1 MTHPLGVD
9 GLVELAV
16 RDRSGFDESRHLGA
30 AVVVRP
36 DGSVLAELGDGG
48 GAIYPRSALKPLQA
62 TAVQRAGAGLSG
74 VALVLASAS
83 HRGTPRHAE
92 VVRGMLTSAGLSEHD
107 LRCPLDWPL
116 DPDARRAS
124 PAASRLAMNC
134 SGKHASFL
142 LACRASGW
150 PIETYLDPGHPLQ
163 RLVRATVEDFAGE
176 PVAHVGVDGCGAP
189 VFALTLGGLA
199 RAIARVATD
208 PECAELCAAIR
219 EHPWAIDSPAVATA
233 IERLGVVAKA
243 GADGVFV
250 AAAPDGTAVAV
261 KVADGSMAPG
271 LPVGLTL
278 LQRAGALPADAVA
291 DVLEQ
296 VAEPVLGGG
305 APVGSLRV
313 TA

>member
-30 AVVVRP
+30 AVVVHP

-48 GAIYPRSALKPLQA
+48 AAIYPRSALKPLQA
-62 TAVQRAGAGLSG
+62 TAVQRAGAALEG
-74 VALVLASAS
+74 VELVLASAS
-83 HRGTPRHAE
+83 HRGTPQHVE
-92 VVRGMLTSAGLSEHD
+92 IVRGMLASAGLSEHD
-107 LRCPLDWPL
+107 LHCPLDWPL
-116 DPDARRAS
+116 DPEARRAS
-124 PAASRLAMNC
+124 PAKSRLTMNC

-142 LACRASGW
+142 LACRANGW
-150 PIETYLDPGHPLQ
+150 PTETYLDPEHPLQ
-163 RLVRATVEDFAGE
+163 RLVRATVEDFTGE
-176 PVAHVGVDGCGAP
+176 LVAHTGVDGCGAP
-189 VFALTLGGLA
+189 VHAITLRGLA

-208 PECAELCAAIR
+208 PECTALCSAIR
-219 EHPWAIDSPAVATA
+219 EHPWAIDSPTVARA

-261 KVADGSMAPG
+261 KVADGSMVPG
-271 LPVGLTL
+271 LPVGITL
-278 LQRAGALPADAVA
+278 LQRVGALPADAVA
-291 DVLEQ
+291 AVLDEL
-296 VAEPVLGGG
+296 AEPVLGGG
-305 APVGSLRV
+305 EPVGSLRV